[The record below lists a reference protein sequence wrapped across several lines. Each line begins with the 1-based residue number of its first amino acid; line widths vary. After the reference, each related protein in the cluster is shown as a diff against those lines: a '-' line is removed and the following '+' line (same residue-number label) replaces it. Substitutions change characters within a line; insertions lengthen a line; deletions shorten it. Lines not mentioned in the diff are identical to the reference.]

1 MTQRTKTRSRKDSET
16 TSKMMSE
23 LRRVEG
29 AEAFIGPGK
38 DGRIESAQMA
48 GGCKERMGNAAYH
61 KLHVGVLNDD
71 DDEQDEDDPS
81 AKRHGG
87 GSGDEAA
94 R

>member
-1 MTQRTKTRSRKDSET
+1 
-16 TSKMMSE
+16 
-23 LRRVEG
+23 
-29 AEAFIGPGK
+29 
-38 DGRIESAQMA
+38 MA